1 MKKFKWAALLSVVFL
16 LCLLAGCGSKA
27 PKEKDIQEAITQW
40 SINRID
46 PKINEGY
53 QGQTLYMDITSLEIG
68 DQLTEDR
75 KNTTLLHGSDGK
87 RSVHRRTGVS
97 PGYGPVR

>member
-1 MKKFKWAALLSVVFL
+1 MKKFKWAALLPVVFL

-53 QGQTLYMDITSLEIG
+53 QGQTIYMDITSLEIG

-75 KNTTLLHGSDGK
+75 KNTTYCT
-87 RSVHRRTGVS
+87 V
-97 PGYGPVR
+97 